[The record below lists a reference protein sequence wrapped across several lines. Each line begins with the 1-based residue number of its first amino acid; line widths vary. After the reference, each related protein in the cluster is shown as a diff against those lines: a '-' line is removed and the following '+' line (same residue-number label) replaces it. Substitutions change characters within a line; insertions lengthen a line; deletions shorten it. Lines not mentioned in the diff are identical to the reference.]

1 MQKRKRL
8 KELIEGQ
15 RKGLLSVSEQ
25 QVLDKFLRKE
35 YQGSTW
41 DEKTMGDKTLVSEA
55 ILRTIKARV
64 IKPPFMTRYKY
75 PIAASI
81 ALMMSI
87 SIYFLSAGGKA
98 ESLIFHTASSA
109 DSLKLADGSM
119 VYLAA
124 NSTLQYP
131 AEFNQHQRLVH
142 LEKGDAF
149 FKVEKDPK
157 HPFVVSTTH
166 VRTKVLGTSFHISLE
181 QSECRVTVVSG
192 KVNVSSGTQNFDLLP
207 KQEAFYSNRRMRKQ
221 KQHENFINNWF
232 SKDIEMNNVPLS
244 RVLTILNYK
253 HGVKFRA
260 SQNEVLDTKITLYL
274 KAELSLTEILDQI
287 NYITNL
293 KFSAHDKTIDISR

>member
-1 MQKRKRL
+1 MHKRKRL

-15 RKGLLSVSEQ
+15 RKGLLSVSDQ
-25 QVLDKFLRKE
+25 QVLEKFLRKE
-35 YQGSTW
+35 YQSSKW
-41 DEKTMGDKTLVSEA
+41 DEKTMGDKTLVSED

-64 IKPPFMTRYKY
+64 IKPRFMTRYKY

-87 SIYFLSAGGKA
+87 GIYFLSPGGKA
-98 ESLIFHTASSA
+98 DNLIFHTASSA
-109 DSLKLADGSM
+109 DSLKLDDGSM

-124 NSTLQYP
+124 NSTLLYP
-131 AEFNQHQRLVH
+131 AEFNQNHRLVH

-157 HPFVVSTTH
+157 HPFIVTTEH

-181 QSECRVTVVSG
+181 QSDCRVTVVAG
-192 KVNVSSGTQNFDLLP
+192 KVNVSSETQNFDLLP
-207 KQEAFYSNRRMRKQ
+207 KEEAFYSNHRMRKQ

-232 SKDIEMNNVPLS
+232 SKAIEMNNVPLS
-244 RVLTILNYK
+244 RVLTILSYK
-253 HGVKFRA
+253 HGVKFET
-260 SQNEVLDTKITLYL
+260 SQKEVLDTKITLYL
-274 KAELSLTEILDQI
+274 KAELSLTEILNQI